1 MIITLLDMIR
11 LIVDAQLLVLI
22 WMIQLVVYPSFV
34 FLSKEKLILWHKK
47 YTQGLSFIVIPL
59 MFGQLGVSVAQLI
72 LFVSWYTVSSLV
84 LIIGV
89 WIVTFSLFVPI
100 HTAIANGVSTH
111 VMLGKLVRYNW
122 LRTVVWTLIALLSGF
137 QLFLFSS

>member
-1 MIITLLDMIR
+1 MIITLLDVIR
-11 LIVDAQLLVLI
+11 LIIDAQLLVLI

-59 MFGQLGVSVAQLI
+59 MFGQLGVSVAQLN

-100 HTAIANGVSTH
+100 HTVIANGVSTH
-111 VMLGKLVRYNW
+111 LMLGKLVRYNW